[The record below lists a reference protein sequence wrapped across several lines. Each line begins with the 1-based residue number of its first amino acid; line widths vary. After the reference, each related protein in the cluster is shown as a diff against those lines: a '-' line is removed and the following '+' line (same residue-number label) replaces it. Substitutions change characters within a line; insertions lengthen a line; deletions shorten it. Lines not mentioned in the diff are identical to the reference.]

1 MNRRN
6 LTLLF
11 LLAAL
16 LGCFFQYARLDG
28 FLHFGAVRN
37 ITLGDAATKQEPW
50 AGADSVARDHY
61 VIIYDPTDVPS
72 MYARHNAE
80 KMLAEQ
86 KKSYESYPF
95 YEKEVQVPKE
105 TRGVILATGRLGAIA
120 AMPDVLGYVADGGTA
135 VLLQHPDPSE
145 EIPED
150 VLEAFGID
158 NIGGNI
164 DAAGV
169 HFLTNFVIGLKDAS
183 FENGTI
189 YSTAAKNLALAKDAE
204 TSMDASSCGRAAS
217 SACTATTISRWP
229 LRAMAKMSTAM
240 CHGRASR
247 I

>member
-37 ITLGDAATKQEPW
+37 IILGDAATKQEPW
-50 AGADSVARDHY
+50 ADADSVARDHY

-95 YEKEVQVPKE
+95 YEKEVRVPKD

-150 VLEAFGID
+150 VLKAFGID

-189 YSTAAKNLALAKDAE
+189 
-204 TSMDASSCGRAAS
+204 
-217 SACTATTISRWP
+217 
-229 LRAMAKMSTAM
+229 
-240 CHGRASR
+240 
-247 I
+247 